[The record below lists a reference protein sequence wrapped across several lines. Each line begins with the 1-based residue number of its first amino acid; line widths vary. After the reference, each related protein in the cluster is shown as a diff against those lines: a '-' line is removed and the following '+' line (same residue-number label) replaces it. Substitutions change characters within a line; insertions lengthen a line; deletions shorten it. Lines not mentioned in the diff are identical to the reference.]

1 MMKVGDLVKIRREL
15 YTLGYA
21 IDMYGLILAIEEE
34 KDQREEKEK
43 MDHPMIPSIYTR
55 THKVTILKTN
65 KEVPIPKGRK
75 GKDGSSHDPIH
86 IHENP

>member
-1 MMKVGDLVKIRREL
+1 MKVGDLVKIRREL

-55 THKVTILKTN
+55 THKVTLLKTN
-65 KEVPIPKGRK
+65 KEVPIPMYLCKEDSIDVLGRIK
-75 GKDGSSHDPIH
+75 
-86 IHENP
+86 ENK